1 MDYKIQEIEGIGPS
15 NGKKLEQA
23 GILKSSDL
31 LNQCGSSKGRK
42 DTSATTGISESVL
55 LKWANMA
62 DLMRISGIG
71 KQYAELLEAAGVDTV
86 KELKQRKAENL
97 AEKMNEVNSVK
108 KLTRGVPASNQVSE
122 WIKQASNMKPAISH

>member
-1 MDYKIQEIEGIGPS
+1 MDYKIQEIEGIGPA
-15 NGKKLEQA
+15 NGSKLEQA

-31 LNQCGSSKGRK
+31 LNHCGTSKGRK

-71 KQYAELLEAAGVDTV
+71 KQYAELLEASGVDTV
-86 KELKQRKAENL
+86 KELKNRNAGNL
-97 AEKMNEVNSVK
+97 AEKMNEINSEK
-108 KLTRGVPASNQVSE
+108 KHTHGVTSSKQVEE
-122 WIKQASNMKPAISH
+122 WIKQASEMEPAISH